1 MKLLGFVLS
10 ITLIFIL
17 SFGITS
23 SVVYGICWAFGLNFT
38 WKIAIGIWLVLYIL
52 KSIFKSNK

>member
-1 MKLLGFVLS
+1 MKLLGVVLS
-10 ITLIFIL
+10 IILVFIL
-17 SFGITS
+17 SFGVTS